1 MCGARFLFLI
11 ISDDKLINLLIF
23 MMSLQSLLALLHP
36 VDGDGD
42 HVGPKLKLN
51 WNWN

>member
-42 HVGPKLKLN
+42 HVGPKLKLKLN
-51 WNWN
+51 